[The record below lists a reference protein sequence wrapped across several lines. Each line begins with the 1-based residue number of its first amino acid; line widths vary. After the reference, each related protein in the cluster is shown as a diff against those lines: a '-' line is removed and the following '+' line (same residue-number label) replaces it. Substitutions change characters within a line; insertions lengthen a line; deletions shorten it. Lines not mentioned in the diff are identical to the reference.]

1 MSNNNRSNNQSKG
14 ADQKPAPIVESSMP
28 VLNEEVPKQTSEASV
43 EPEVKKDE
51 EPLVDPFYETAKSLG
66 FKNPEFLKSP
76 LGPQPSPETK
86 KKVLKAIQE
95 ELDQGRVVLVE
106 ATREGGDY
114 PSRVR
119 RNLGEQFKLKEA
131 RHFSFNW
138 MKLVI
143 K

>member
-1 MSNNNRSNNQSKG
+1 MSNNNRGNNQSKG
-14 ADQKPAPIVESSMP
+14 AVQNAAPVVESSMP
-28 VLNEEVPKQTSEASV
+28 VLSEEVPKPLTEAPVQPKV
-43 EPEVKKDE
+43 EEV
-51 EPLVDPFYETAKSLG
+51 LVDPFYETAKSLG
-66 FKNPEFLKSP
+66 FKNPEFLQSP

-95 ELDQGRVVLVE
+95 ELDQGRVVTVE
-106 ATREGGDY
+106 AIREGGDY

-119 RNLGEQFKLKEA
+119 RSLGEQFKLKEA
-131 RHFSFNW
+131 QAFSFSW